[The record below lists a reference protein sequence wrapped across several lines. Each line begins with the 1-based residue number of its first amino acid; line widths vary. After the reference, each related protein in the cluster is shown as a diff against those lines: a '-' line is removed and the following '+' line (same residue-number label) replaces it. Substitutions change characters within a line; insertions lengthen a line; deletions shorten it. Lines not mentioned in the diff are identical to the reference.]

1 MREIMEQACFP
12 RDAVEDLL
20 EKEELLKEKGCWEVL
35 MQLAEETMEG
45 YPEKN
50 LLNDNLKKA
59 AEWET
64 KTEVSRYTLELFLI
78 LRCWEIVRGK
88 YEEKGISMEIYQD
101 TLKDITYKLL
111 ECRDVYGINGTFVGE
126 WYGGFFDMT
135 RFALGRL
142 QFEIMPYR
150 GEEEFS
156 QNGVTVKKGDK
167 VINMHIPSCGPLK
180 KEDVEAA
187 LDQATAFFE
196 KEFSGKKPAFV
207 MASWL
212 LDKDLMNL
220 LPEGNIKEFVNRFT
234 VLTARKN
241 PTFVDGWRVFGSEWT
256 EKYEELPRRTRLQ
269 RAIGDYLQ
277 QGGTLGD
284 GYGIFVR

>member
-59 AEWET
+59 AEWER
-64 KTEVSRYTLELFLI
+64 KTGVSRYTLELFLI

-88 YEEKGISMEIYQD
+88 YEEQGISMKIYQD

-111 ECRDVYGINGTFVGE
+111 ECRDVYGINGTFVGW
-126 WYGGFFDMT
+126 WYNGFFDMT

-150 GEEEFS
+150 SEEEFS

-187 LDQATAFFE
+187 LDQATAFFQ

-234 VLTARKN
+234 VLITKKY
-241 PTFVDGWRVFGSEWT
+241 PVFVDGWRVFGSEWT